1 MKKRYLI
8 ITILLL
14 QFFVLNSFE
23 LKAKDSDNKE
33 KYCPDPAITALIASN
48 PAIIEEKIR
57 IAMSKVLNNPAT
69 LTIDITYKDDVST
82 TLGIFENVLV
92 KTSRGNIEGLILD
105 KADVEFLNVQIDTKE
120 LIEKEDLEPVK
131 MNDIFMNVTIKEEDL
146 NTFLTAKSK
155 SIKVNKPNINLRK
168 NVMEL
173 SGSTKYGI
181 LRADFFASGNLSVKN
196 KQEIWFHSNLIKLNR
211 MVMPRSFVGLLIKK
225 INPVLNLKS
234 FPFKLNLKSI
244 NILPGIIEFTSE
256 REENGKLSRNNQ

>member
-14 QFFVLNSFE
+14 QLFVIRCLE
-23 LKAKDSDNKE
+23 LKAETSDDKE

-48 PAIIEEKIR
+48 PAIVEEKIK

-69 LTIDITYKDDVST
+69 LTIDITYKDDEST
-82 TLGIFENVLV
+82 KLGIFEKVMIN
-92 KTSRGNIEGLILD
+92 TSRGNIEGLILD
-105 KADVEFLNVQIDTKE
+105 KADVEFLNIQIDTKK
-120 LIEKEDLEPVK
+120 LIEKEKLEPVEI
-131 MNDIFMNVTIKEEDL
+131 NDIFMNVTIKEEDL
-146 NTFLTAKSK
+146 NTFLSEKSK
-155 SIKVNKPNINLRK
+155 SIKVSKPKINLRK

-181 LRADFFASGNLSVKN
+181 LRADFFASGKLSVKN

-211 MVMPRSFVGLLIKK
+211 MTMPRSFVGMLIKK

-256 REENGKLSRNNQ
+256 KSDNGK